1 MKISNSLK
9 SLLLKGDLV
18 AVAAALLVGMAAY
31 FFIQAV
37 VEGLIGPLI
46 AAIFDESGL
55 YSLGF
60 NIGSAEFGYG
70 YALSALI
77 VLVLAVIAVV
87 ALDRVR
93 GGAEWPS
100 SET

>member
-1 MKISNSLK
+1 MEISKSLK

-18 AVAAALLVGMAAY
+18 AVAAALFIGLAAY
-31 FFIQAV
+31 FFVQAV

-46 AAIFDESGL
+46 AAIFDEPGL

-60 NIGSAEFGYG
+60 TIGSAEFGYG
-70 YALSALI
+70 SVLSALI
-77 VLVLAVIAVV
+77 VLVFAVLAAV
-87 ALDRVR
+87 ALDRLR
-93 GGAEWPS
+93 RDAERPP